1 MAEDHSHVDTF
12 DTGGISHFTV
22 LQHLN
27 EIKCLNGLSTLARA
41 LRFLRARGCE
51 DGQRGRLITARV

>member
-1 MAEDHSHVDTF
+1 MTAEDHSHVDTF

-27 EIKCLNGLSTLARA
+27 EIKCLNGLSTWHAHCV
-41 LRFLRARGCE
+41 FS
-51 DGQRGRLITARV
+51 GRVDAKTANAGA